1 MLNLDM
7 VGRMDS
13 FNTLNVGG
21 VGTSP
26 TFPDLIVRNNS
37 FSFALKIDSSGIG
50 PSDHTSFYLKNIPVL
65 FFFTGT
71 HEDYHKP
78 SDDASKVNY
87 EGVNSILSYVYDI
100 VYDLADETTISFVQT
115 KNTSKTRARY
125 KVTLGIMPDY
135 ANSTNGLRID
145 GVTEGKPAQLGGIQ
159 AGDVIH
165 KINDTVISDIYSY
178 MDCLSKLNLGQEI
191 EVTIVRDELI
201 IVKKLML

>member
-13 FNTLNVGG
+13 IKTLHVGG
-21 VGTSP
+21 VGTS
-26 TFPDLIVRNNS
+26 TIFPDLIERNNS

-87 EGVNSILSYVYDI
+87 EGVNSILSYVYNI
-100 VYDLADETTISFVQT
+100 VHDLADETSISFVQT

-135 ANSTNGLRID
+135 VNSTTGLRID

-159 AGDVIH
+159 AGDVVH

-191 EVTIVRDELI
+191 EVTIVRDESI
-201 IVKKLML
+201 IVKKLKL